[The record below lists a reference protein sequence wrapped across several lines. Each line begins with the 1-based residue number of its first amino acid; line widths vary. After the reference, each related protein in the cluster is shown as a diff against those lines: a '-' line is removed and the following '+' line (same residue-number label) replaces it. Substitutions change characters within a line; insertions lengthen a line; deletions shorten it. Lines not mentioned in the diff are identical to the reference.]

1 MKVAKHPSPFVD
13 LASAPKAKLM
23 VGVETRILT
32 GLDGEKMM
40 MVLTEVLPNHEVP
53 LHSHL
58 HEQIG
63 MVQSGKALF
72 KIGAEERIVKKGDF
86 YCIPASVSHHV
97 RCLGHTSFVVL
108 EVFCPIR
115 EDYLQKIKTS

>member
-1 MKVAKHPSPFVD
+1 MKVAKHPSQFVD
-13 LASAPKAKLM
+13 LANAPKGKLM
-23 VGVETRILT
+23 NGVETQILT

-40 MVLTEVLPNHEVP
+40 MVLTEVLPDHEVP

-63 MVQSGKALF
+63 TVQSGTALF

-86 YCIPASVSHHV
+86 YCIPSSVSHYV
-97 RCLGHTSFVVL
+97 KCLGREVFVVL

-115 EDYLQKIKTS
+115 EDYLQKIKTP

>member
-1 MKVAKHPSPFVD
+1 MKMTKHPSPFVD
-13 LASAPKAKLM
+13 LTNAPKAKLM
-23 VGVETRILT
+23 KGVETQILT
-32 GLDGEKMM
+32 GLAGEKMM
-40 MVLTEVLPNHEVP
+40 MVLTEVVPDHEVP

-58 HEQIG
+58 HEQVG

-86 YCIPASVSHHV
+86 YCIPASVSHYV
-97 RCLGHTSFVVL
+97 RCIGHASFVVL

-115 EDYLQKIKTS
+115 EDYLQKINTS

>member
-72 KIGAEERIVKKGDF
+72 KIGAEERKVEKGDF

-97 RCLGHTSFVVL
+97 RCLGREPFVVL

-115 EDYLQKIKTS
+115 EDYIQKINTL

>member
-1 MKVAKHPSPFVD
+1 MKEAKHISPFID
-13 LASAPKAKLM
+13 LANVPKAKLM
-23 VGVETRILT
+23 KGVETQILT
-32 GLDGEKMM
+32 GLNGGKMM
-40 MVLTEVLPNHEVP
+40 MVLTEVLPDHEVP
-53 LHSHL
+53 LHSHP

-72 KIGAEERIVKKGDF
+72 KIGAEERIVKKGDL
-86 YCIPASVSHHV
+86 YCIPSSVSHHV
-97 RCLGHTSFVVL
+97 KCLGRESFVVL

>member
-1 MKVAKHPSPFVD
+1 MKVAKHPSPFID
-13 LASAPKAKLM
+13 LANAPKGKLM
-23 VGVETRILT
+23 KGVETQILT

-40 MVLTEVLPNHEVP
+40 MVLTEVLPDHEVP

-86 YCIPASVSHHV
+86 YCIPASVSHYV
-97 RCLGHTSFVVL
+97 RCLGDVSFVVL
-108 EVFCPIR
+108 EVFCLVR
-115 EDYLQKIKTS
+115 EDYLQKINTS

>member
-1 MKVAKHPSPFVD
+1 MKVAKHFSPFVD
-13 LASAPKAKLM
+13 LANAPKAKLM
-23 VGVETRILT
+23 KGVEMQILT

-40 MVLTEVLPNHEVP
+40 MVLTEVLPDHEVP

-72 KIGAEERIVKKGDF
+72 KIGVEERIVKKSDF
-86 YCIPASVSHHV
+86 YCIPASVSHYV
-97 RCLGHTSFVVL
+97 RCLGDVSFVVL

-115 EDYLQKIKTS
+115 EDYLQKINTS

>member
-1 MKVAKHPSPFVD
+1 MKATKHPSPFVD
-13 LASAPKAKLM
+13 LAKSPRAKLM
-23 VGVETRILT
+23 KGVETQILT

-40 MVLTEVLPNHEVP
+40 MVLTEVLPDHEVP

-58 HEQIG
+58 HEQVG

-86 YCIPASVSHHV
+86 YCIPASVSHYV
-97 RCLGHTSFVVL
+97 RCLGHFSFVVL
-108 EVFCPIR
+108 
-115 EDYLQKIKTS
+115 

>member
-1 MKVAKHPSPFVD
+1 MKVAKHFSPFLN
-13 LASAPKAKLM
+13 LANAPKAKLM
-23 VGVETRILT
+23 KGVETQILT
-32 GLDGEKMM
+32 GLNGEKMM
-40 MVLTEVLPNHEVP
+40 MVLTEVLPDHEVP

-63 MVQSGKALF
+63 TVQSGTALF
-72 KIGAEERIVKKGDF
+72 KIGAEERIVKKGDL
-86 YCIPASVSHHV
+86 YCIPSSVSHHV
-97 RCLGHTSFVVL
+97 KCLGRESFVVL